1 VLNDTENYM
10 DAPPAAFMSYV
21 NFDDTHEE
29 GRLTEFCRRLSGE
42 VRMQT
47 GEESCIFQDRKDI
60 DWGSSG
66 SIGLMSRSMLP
77 HF

>member
-60 DWGSSG
+60 DWGQQW
-66 SIGLMSRSMLP
+66 
-77 HF
+77 